1 MTGLSAYT
9 TAASVSGRARVEQP
23 APPPILS
30 FISDFL
36 MISSDLLTGK
46 SVPVLVGIARLPID
60 QSLAGIVLSMGAVS
74 GTLFSHYTALYTKG
88 AHALGH
94 VNRLAQLSFA
104 LWCSLS
110 LCLSLSRGI
119 HHGRGV
125 MLSLVPTFCVASQS
139 LPRSGATACFL
150 FLLSVVSCG
159 CCLGTQ
165 VQASESQGVVALEP
179 IPSVL
184 RGMTGGL
191 SQEADAVGVWDTVL
205 RALQLFV
212 LAFYACVQHEPT
224 QVLFADRDDPKAV
237 CTSPYYARHPYYR
250 LFVGLASGL
259 VRVCLWYGVC
269 SFTDNSLHAMLEN
282 DLSRG
287 AWDWAATVVY
297 RTALLAAASWT
308 ATMIR
313 SQVLPAFGLSSVVWG
328 LKLLVGALAL
338 AALYRQRDFQ
348 VILWLAVG
356 LSCWSVATTALTMQ
370 EW

>member
-9 TAASVSGRARVEQP
+9 SAARVSGRARVEQP

-36 MISSDLLTGK
+36 TISSDLLTGK

-74 GTLFSHYTALYTKG
+74 GALFSHYTALYVKE

-94 VNRLAQLSFA
+94 ANRLAQLSFA

-110 LCLSLSRGI
+110 MSLSLSRGI
-119 HHGRGV
+119 HYGRGV
-125 MLSLVPTFCVASQS
+125 ILSLVPSFCVASQA
-139 LPRSGATACFL
+139 LPRSGATTCFL
-150 FLLSVVSCG
+150 FLLSVVAYG
-159 CCLGTQ
+159 CCLGIQ
-165 VQASESQGVVALEP
+165 VQASEARPVALEP

-191 SQEADAVGVWDTVL
+191 SQEAEAVGVWDTVV

-224 QVLFADRDDPKAV
+224 HVLFTDRDDPGGV
-237 CTSPYYARHPYYR
+237 CASPYYARHPYYR
-250 LFVGLASGL
+250 LFVGLTSGL

-287 AWDWAATVVY
+287 AWSWAASVVY

-308 ATMIR
+308 ATLIR

-338 AALYRQRDFQ
+338 AALYRQGDFQ
-348 VILWLAVG
+348 VILVLTVG
-356 LSCWSVATTALTMQ
+356 LSCWSVATTALTIQ